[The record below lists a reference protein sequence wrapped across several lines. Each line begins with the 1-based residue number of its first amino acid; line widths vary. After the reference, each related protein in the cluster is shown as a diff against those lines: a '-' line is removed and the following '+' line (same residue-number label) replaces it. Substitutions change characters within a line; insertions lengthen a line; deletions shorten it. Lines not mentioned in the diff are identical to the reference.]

1 MDVPRIGWTR
11 PEWTRP
17 AWATSA

>member
-17 AWATSA
+17 AGATSA